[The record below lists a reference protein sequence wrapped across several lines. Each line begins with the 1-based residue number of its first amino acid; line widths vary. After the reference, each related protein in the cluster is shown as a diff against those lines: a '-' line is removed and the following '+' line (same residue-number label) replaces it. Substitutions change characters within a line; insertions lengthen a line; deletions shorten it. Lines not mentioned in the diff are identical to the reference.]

1 MYGVLYDQ
9 GRVTTWYGAFLPI
22 SVTSLFRYRNDRN
35 LCKLSYSSGHFDAL
49 RDGAPESIPEKDLVP
64 GDVVVVRSGITYC
77 DMVLVS
83 SHGVLVD
90 RSHERVNPSCEIGCL
105 AIAPRNTT
113 R

>member
-1 MYGVLYDQ
+1 VKRWFDYYMALIRG
-9 GRVTTWYGAFLPI
+9 
-22 SVTSLFRYRNDRN
+22 SVIITGGLAVSLFRYRNDRN
-35 LCKLSYSSGHFDAL
+35 LCKLSYSSGNVDAL
-49 RDGAPESIPEKDLVP
+49 RDGAPESIPEKGLVP
-64 GDVVVVRSGITYC
+64 GDVVVVRPGITYC